1 MAEIDQIKAAIDL
14 RSLISETCKLDSN
27 GRGAHESKHDS
38 KSGTCLYVDR
48 DWWYCHHC
56 HAGGDVLNW
65 IMDRDNVDF
74 PEALQTAAEIA
85 GIKLDGSDPAAES
98 ERWAVYEVLKAAA
111 VHFHENLTDTHRADI
126 TARWGITNETID
138 KLLIGIAQ
146 NDEALEECL
155 KQQGFTY
162 DQIIKSGLFFDWG
175 DTLKPHFRGRYVFP
189 YWKGGTVRY
198 MIARQT
204 SHTPKG
210 KYEAAKYKKLLIHN
224 DKRHYVSEH
233 VRNDTLYGVDSLRGV
248 SDWCLI
254 AEGVTDCIMAYQAGI
269 PCISPVT
276 TKFKKADHERILK
289 LVKRVD
295 TVYICNDNETNDAG
309 LEGAIGTAEHLE
321 ANGITTRLVTL
332 PRAEGVEKID
342 LAEYLRDHGVEE
354 FKALFDTAV
363 SVWNIKLSRQPV
375 GGGAVENAKAAKRF
389 IAEELSAMNAAVR
402 VAFIESDV
410 RAHFGLSD
418 NVIGELIKVTPEA
431 AKPGATTSQ
440 HDNRL
445 AFRTDHLNN
454 YQSLDDMVALEGNDY
469 TPLIKAVWYNI
480 IGTLKAQPVRFGNI
494 TTDTR
499 FNLFVPMPSGT
510 GKNNLKQAIQRIVS
524 MCGKEVRSPTSFHP
538 EQLIGKMISEKWHNP
553 EKKGKG
559 LNDTRYIPNYGY
571 LKKDSVIFDESY
583 HFITREDKQYDESK
597 AYIRIALDPI
607 ESNLI
612 QKKLVDQLD
621 VPEQRLE
628 YYPHCSITMFLQPKG
643 MDDDNVLTGFLRR
656 FNVIYIPL
664 VGKNLDRREEIM
676 KYLTHP
682 RPEVS
687 FDCWKDITE
696 WDAPTY
702 FDFEDGINDLLYV
715 LHNDLITYMRSLGD
729 KQRNYTDRKVYALF
743 DDLIGMA
750 AIQAISRKSNVVTLQ
765 DVKLAYMDLFEFF
778 RLSLDYVNAKVF
790 GNLDYGEQWHGAEA
804 KEIEALKWLA
814 AGSGATDKDTSEVT
828 IAAFKAKIAEIFEI
842 EERSAERHYSKLKKR
857 GLIDSKRIGK
867 DSSRVWITFDPDQ
880 VTDVVPMPLVDT
892 LYWKIAQDGNP
903 SAVLRSC
910 STCPTD
916 NGSGD
921 LQLRNAP
928 TDSGSGKNT
937 ESIAGDIKNE
947 DGDLQLRNAP
957 IEDGSADLQVR
968 NSEPIASGQVRNGVF
983 DKTDSKRTTT
993 TTTQHRT
1000 GPSVKN
1006 PIELAQQDR
1015 MKAIDQFFRNHR
1027 EKDGKPAEIRY
1038 VKDESELMKFVPEI
1052 ADQLHINLDVAFKSV
1067 MQYGKDRGWV

>member
-1 MAEIDQIKAAIDL
+1 MIDIEQIKSTINL
-14 RSLISETCKLDSN
+14 RSLISESCKLDSS
-27 GRGAHESKHDS
+27 GRGAHENKHDS
-38 KSGTCLYVDR
+38 ESGTCLYVDN

-56 HAGGDVLNW
+56 HAGGDALDW
-65 IMDRDNVDF
+65 IMDRDGVDF
-74 PEALQTAAEIA
+74 PEALRTAAGIA
-85 GIKLDGSDPAAES
+85 GIPLDGSDPAAES
-98 ERWAVYEVLKAAA
+98 ERRAVFDVLKAAA
-111 VHFHENLTDTHRADI
+111 IHFHENLTDAHRADI

-138 KLLIGIAQ
+138 KLLIGIAR
-146 NDEALEECL
+146 NDEALEIHL
-155 KQQGFTY
+155 KRQGFTY
-162 DQIIKSGLFFDWG
+162 EQMVKSGLFFDWNSG
-175 DTLKPHFRGRYVFP
+175 LKPSFQGRYVFP

-204 SHTPKG
+204 EHTPKN
-210 KYEAAKYKKLLIHN
+210 KWEKAKYKKLLTH
-224 DKRHYVSEH
+224 DKKHPYVSEH

-248 SDWCLI
+248 SDWCLVT
-254 AEGVTDCIMAYQAGI
+254 EGVTDCIMALQAGI

-276 TKFKKADHERILK
+276 VRFKKADHKRILK
-289 LVKRVD
+289 LVKRLE
-295 TVYICNDNETNDAG
+295 TVYLCNDNEDNEAG
-309 LEGAIGTAEHLE
+309 LKGAISTAEYLE
-321 ANGITTRLVTL
+321 ANGITTRLIAL

-363 SVWNIKLSRQPV
+363 SVWNVKLSSQPV
-375 GGGAVENAKAAKRF
+375 GGGAVENVKAAKRF
-389 IAEELSAMNAAVR
+389 IAEELSAMDAAVR

-418 NVIGELIKVTPEA
+418 DVIGELIKVTPEA
-431 AKPGATTSQ
+431 AKPGATTPQ

-454 YQSLDDMVALEGNDY
+454 YRSLDDLVALEGRDY

-499 FNLFVPMPSGT
+499 FNLFIPMPSGT

-553 EKKGKG
+553 EKEGKG

-607 ESNLI
+607 GSNLI

-687 FDCWKDITE
+687 FDYWKDITE

-702 FDFEDGINDLLYV
+702 FDFEDGINDLLYA

-814 AGSGATDKDTSEVT
+814 GSGATDKDTSEVT

-842 EERSAERHYSKLKKR
+842 EEESARRHYSKLKKR

-880 VTDVVPMPLVDT
+880 VTDVVPMPLTDT
-892 LYWKIAQDGNP
+892 LYWKIAQNGYHP
-903 SAVLRSC
+903 AHLH
-910 STCPTD
+910 TCTTLEHD
-916 NGSGD
+916 NGFGD
-921 LQLRNAP
+921 LQVCNAP

-937 ESIAGDIKNE
+937 ESIAGGAKS
-947 DGDLQLRNAP
+947 GAADLQVCNAP
-957 IEDGSADLQVR
+957 IEDGSGDLQVC
-968 NSEPIASGQVRNGVF
+968 NSEPIASGQVCNRVF
-983 DKTDSKRTTT
+983 DKTDSERTSGTSV
-993 TTTQHRT
+993 QVCT
-1000 GPSVKN
+1000 GSSVKN
-1006 PIELAQQDR
+1006 PIELAQDDR

-1027 EKDGKPAEIRY
+1027 EKDGGPAEIRY
-1038 VKDESELMKFVPEI
+1038 VKDESELMKFVPDI
-1052 ADQLHINLDVAFKSV
+1052 ANKLHISRDVAFKSV